1 MKKGVES
8 GVGSESGY
16 INQRYGPGDP
26 DPPQNVMDPQH

>member
-1 MKKGVES
+1 MKK
-8 GVGSESGY
+8 GVGSESGSGS